1 MRSART
7 PARSARS
14 SAPADDPADTLPMAS
29 GHHASRLDQRME
41 VCPPS
46 LFSEDDAAP
55 RSRFG
60 AWLPTLG
67 HLRGWL
73 ASGWMN
79 SGQTA
84 HADTVPGV
92 YPESA
97 TVAKAPVQAARHA
110 FISALADVQTPGA
123 NDLVRRAQAAVS
135 LRELWHLR
143 NELFTLVS
151 ITHCE
156 SIGHQRLGALDRFF
170 PVRSPANTP
179 RRHWPFLASA
189 RHESGRGLER

>member
-7 PARSARS
+7 PARSAWS
-14 SAPADDPADTLPMAS
+14 SAPADDAADTLPLAS
-29 GHHASRLDQRME
+29 GHPASSLDQRME

-73 ASGWMN
+73 ATGWMN
-79 SGQTA
+79 SSQTA

-92 YPESA
+92 YPKPA
-97 TVAKAPVQAARHA
+97 ADQAPVQAARRA
-110 FISALADVQTPGA
+110 FIAALADVQTPGA
-123 NDLVRRAQAAVS
+123 NDLARRAQAAVS

-156 SIGHQRLGALDRFF
+156 SIGHQRLGELNRFF
-170 PVRSPANTP
+170 PVRSPSSTP
-179 RRHWPFLASA
+179 RRNWPFPASA
-189 RHESGRGLER
+189 RHESGQGLER